1 MAEEKVGAREVTW
14 RQLMPWT
21 HIFRGFQITLDLN
34 KLLLAA
40 AGIVVMSFG
49 WWLLSVIF
57 TVNEKSIP
65 PDWPGEYTSDAKVER
80 SQAWDRFRKDRQHW
94 NLMHE
99 APASAPTRP
108 STR

>member
-1 MAEEKVGAREVTW
+1 MLCSKQQVAEGASMAEEKVGTREVTW

-40 AGIVVMSFG
+40 GGIVVMSFG

-57 TVNEKSIP
+57 TANEKSTP
-65 PDWPGEYTSDAKVER
+65 PAWPGEYLSSGKVEGE
-80 SQAWDRFRKDRQHW
+80 QAWQQFRK
-94 NLMHE
+94 
-99 APASAPTRP
+99 
-108 STR
+108 